1 MGERAPTVRDV
12 AALAGVSTATVS
24 RALGTGGEA
33 LVALETRERVLR
45 AAKTLNYTANHVARS
60 LKIRST
66 RTVAIVAPELAND
79 FFMELAE
86 GMERELE
93 AQGYTLLVASSSN
106 SIQGERERL
115 ETLAERLV
123 DGVVVIPA
131 GSRGEH
137 LGLLAK
143 RGIPVVLVDRLVEG
157 AVLDA
162 VLSDNEAGAAE
173 LTRLLVADG
182 YRRIAFVGG
191 DVTISTARERL
202 SGYAR
207 ALAEQGLS
215 PSREDL
221 WLGGMGIDE
230 GYRRMDEI
238 LELPDPPPAL
248 VAVNLLVHLGI
259 QRRLLEES
267 RSPMVHSPPSHSL
280 PSQGLAVHGP
290 AGHGPGTVGRGRR
303 EGKEGFRFAIAAFD
317 ETPYSPFLPFCR
329 YTAAQDAAGL
339 GRAAAVKIVGKIKRN
354 APQGSS
360 RAGASELGQERAE
373 GIGKAEAVDILR
385 LPVRIIRHH

>member
-1 MGERAPTVRDV
+1 MEERAPTVRDV
-12 AALAGVSTATVS
+12 AALAEVSTATVS
-24 RALGTGGEA
+24 RALGAEGGD
-33 LVALETRERVLR
+33 LVALETRERVLW
-45 AAKTLNYTANHVARS
+45 AAKKLNYTANHVARS
-60 LKIRST
+60 LKTRAT
-66 RTVAIVAPELAND
+66 RTVAIVAPELANE

-86 GMERELE
+86 GMEKELE

-106 SIQGERERL
+106 SIQGERQRL

-131 GSRGEH
+131 GSQGDH

-157 AVLDA
+157 SVLDA

-173 LTRLLVADG
+173 LTRSLLAEG

-215 PSREDL
+215 PGREDL

-230 GYRRMDEI
+230 GYQRMNEI
-238 LELPDPPPAL
+238 LGLPPPAL

-267 RSPMVHSPPSHSL
+267 ETPGPP
-280 PSQGLAVHGP
+280 VTR
-290 AGHGPGTVGRGRR
+290 AGTRGHR
-303 EGKEGFRFAIAAFD
+303 EGVAGRRFAIAAFD
-317 ETPYSPFLPFCR
+317 ETPYSPFLPFCH
-329 YTAAQDAAGL
+329 YTAAQDATGL
-339 GRAAAVKIVGKIKRN
+339 GRAAARKILSKIKLN
-354 APQGSS
+354 
-360 RAGASELGQERAE
+360 AE
-373 GIGKAEAVDILR
+373 GKVNGESRNETEESKKVEILR
-385 LPVRIIRHH
+385 LPVRIIKHIHGETRDGRRR

>member
-24 RALGTGGEA
+24 RALGAEGGV
-33 LVALETRERVLR
+33 LVVLETRERVLR
-45 AAKTLNYTANHVARS
+45 AAKKLNYTANHVARS
-60 LKIRST
+60 LKTRAT

-106 SIQGERERL
+106 SIQGERQRL

-131 GSRGEH
+131 GSRGDH

-173 LTRLLVADG
+173 LTRSLLGEG

-215 PSREDL
+215 PPREDL
-221 WLGGMGIDE
+221 RLGGMGIDE
-230 GYRRMDEI
+230 GYQRMDEI
-238 LELPDPPPAL
+238 LGLPDPPPAL
-248 VAVNLLVHLGI
+248 VAVNLLVHLGM

-267 RSPMVHSPPSHSL
+267 GSPGAYAS
-280 PSQGLAVHGP
+280 GAHGSG
-290 AGHGPGTVGRGRR
+290 AETRGHR
-303 EGKEGFRFAIAAFD
+303 EGGEGLRFAIAAFD

-339 GRAAAVKIVGKIKRN
+339 GRAAAAKILDKIKRS
-354 APQGSS
+354 ALRRSS
-360 RAGASELGQERAE
+360 RSGDAKLGAGGAE
-373 GIGKAEAVDILR
+373 DADILR
-385 LPVRIIRHH
+385 LPVRIIRHD